1 MPIFGVGANELAV
14 TGIAADGSTIAGAS
28 GATAATAVPLPPMVT
43 AISDS
48 GSGAASTARH
58 SLGRLAIVIRSRA
71 LGASGFLLGRQGSSV
86 NHQASDS
93 SQPSLLGVACCRLQ
107 PVEPSWQPMRTW
119 K

>member
-14 TGIAADGSTIAGAS
+14 TGSAAEGSIVAGVADG
-28 GATAATAVPLPPMVT
+28 ATVATAVPLPPMVT

-58 SLGRLAIVIRSRA
+58 SYGRLAIVIRSRA

-93 SQPSLLGVACCRLQ
+93 SQPSLLGVASCRLQ
-107 PVEPSWQPMRTW
+107 PVEPGWQPMRI
-119 K
+119 